1 MRQVPEAPDQQFGGH
16 NKGRDHIMS
25 DVISEAVIALN
36 AKMGADGFDG
46 TAKFDIEGEG
56 TIVIDGDGARA
67 SDDDADVTLS
77 ADAETFKASLDG
89 EQNPTS
95 AFMTGKL
102 SVDGDMGL
110 AMKLAGVLS

>member
-1 MRQVPEAPDQQFGGH
+1 
-16 NKGRDHIMS
+16 MS
-25 DVISEAVIALN
+25 DVITQAVDALN

-56 TIVIDGDGARA
+56 AIVIDANGARA
-67 SDDDADVTLS
+67 ADDDADVTLS
-77 ADAETFKASLDG
+77 ASADTFKAILDG

-102 SVDGDMGL
+102 AVDGDMGL